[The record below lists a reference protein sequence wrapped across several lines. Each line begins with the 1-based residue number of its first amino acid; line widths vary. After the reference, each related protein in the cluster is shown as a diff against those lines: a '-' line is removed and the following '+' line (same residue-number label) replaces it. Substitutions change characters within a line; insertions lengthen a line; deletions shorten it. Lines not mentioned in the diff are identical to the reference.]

1 MNKRK
6 STNKITKYRRYSFF
20 NIGTLLFGL
29 VFIYMIIMMV
39 MYLTQTHITSYE
51 VRKGTLTGNYRYEA
65 LALREETIVTATHSG
80 SVRYFEREGAKAS
93 AGSTVCAINESG
105 DTEIESIGDFSMSED
120 DEERL
125 QDILSSFTINFSSD
139 NFQKTYDLKASVEG
153 LISEVIEEN
162 SGSTTSTRNA
172 CYAPASGFV
181 LYKLDGFEDT
191 QESELTSDM
200 FSQSNY
206 SATNLRSQ
214 GTVTAGDALF
224 KLVTSEEWTLYFPMD
239 STLATELADS
249 STIKF
254 RFLKDNVTFSS
265 SFEIVTNGEE
275 SFGKITLDNS
285 LVRYVTDRYL
295 EIELV
300 MNKKSGLKVPISAIA
315 SRTFYR
321 IPEEYAIV
329 NESTDDEITLLVESF
344 AEDGSSTV
352 KYLTATVYSY
362 SDGYYLV
369 DSELFSEGDYIRVN
383 GTTTRKRL
391 SEDDIETLY
400 GVYNINKGYAVFR
413 EITIIDQN
421 EEYCIVESNNTYGL
435 AAYDY
440 IALDA
445 SQVTD
450 DQIVY

>member
-1 MNKRK
+1 LVKHKRK
-6 STNKITKYRRYSFF
+6 RKITKYRRYPYF

-39 MYLTQTHITSYE
+39 MYATETHITSYE
-51 VRKGTLTGNYRYEA
+51 VKKGTISGNYRYDA
-65 LALREETIVTATHSG
+65 LALREETVVTATQSG
-80 SVRYFEREGAKAS
+80 SVRYFEREGAKTS
-93 AGSTVCAINESG
+93 AGSTVCAIDESG
-105 DTEIESIGDFSMSED
+105 STIVQSISDFSMTSD
-120 DEERL
+120 DEDRL
-125 QDILSSFTINFSSD
+125 RELLSSFTINFSPN
-139 NFQKTYDLKASVEG
+139 NFQRTYDLKSSVEG

-162 SGSTTSTRNA
+162 SDSSSTTRNA

-181 LYKLDGFEDT
+181 LYKIDGFEDT
-191 QESELTSDM
+191 EESELTSSM

-206 SATNLRSQ
+206 SVTNLRSQ
-214 GTVTAGDALF
+214 GTVSAGDTLF
-224 KLVTSEEWTLYFPMD
+224 KLVTSEEWALYFPLD
-239 STLATELADS
+239 ASLATELADS

-254 RFLKDNVTFSS
+254 RFLKDNVTFTS
-265 SFEIVTNGEE
+265 SFSIITNGDET
-275 SFGKITLDNS
+275 FGKITLDNS

-300 MNKKSGLKVPISAIA
+300 MNKKSGLKVPISAIS
-315 SRTFYR
+315 SRSFYK

-329 NESTDDEITLLVESF
+329 NEDTEDEITLIVESF

-352 KYLTATVYSY
+352 RYVTATVYSY
-362 SDGYYLV
+362 SDGYYWV
-369 DSELFSEGDYIRVN
+369 DQELLSEDDYLRIEGSS
-383 GTTTRKRL
+383 TRKRL
-391 SEDDIETLY
+391 SENDIETLY

-445 SQVTD
+445 PQVTD

>member
-1 MNKRK
+1 
-6 STNKITKYRRYSFF
+6 
-20 NIGTLLFGL
+20 
-29 VFIYMIIMMV
+29 MIIMLV

-65 LALREETIVTATHSG
+65 LALREETVVTATNSG
-80 SVRYFEREGAKAS
+80 TVRYFEREGAKAS
-93 AGSTVCAINESG
+93 AGSTVCAIDESG
-105 DTEIESIGDFSMSED
+105 STEVQSVSDFSMTTD

-139 NFQKTYDLKASVEG
+139 SFQKTYDLKASVEG

-162 SGSTTSTRNA
+162 SDSSFSTRNA
-172 CYAPASGFV
+172 CYAPVSGFV
-181 LYKLDGFEDT
+181 LYKIDGFEDT
-191 QESELTSDM
+191 EESELTSSM

-206 SATNLRSQ
+206 SAVNLRTQ
-214 GTVTAGDALF
+214 GTIKAGDSLF
-224 KLVTSEEWTLYFPMD
+224 KLVTSEEWTLYFPLD
-239 STLATELADS
+239 SGLITELTDS
-249 STIKF
+249 ETIKF
-254 RFLKDNVTFSS
+254 RFLKDNVTFTS
-265 SFEIVTNGEE
+265 SFSIVTNGEE

-285 LVRYVTDRYL
+285 LVRYVTERYL

-300 MNKKSGLKVPISAIA
+300 MDKKSGLKIPISAIA

-321 IPEEYAIV
+321 IPEEYVIV
-329 NESTDDEITLLVESF
+329 NESSDDEISLLVESF
-344 AEDGSSTV
+344 AEDGSSTS
-352 KYLTATVYSY
+352 KYVTATVYSH
-362 SDGYYLV
+362 SDGYYLI
-369 DSELFSEGDYIRVN
+369 DSELLQEDDYIRIA

>member
-105 DTEIESIGDFSMSED
+105 DTEIESIGDFSMSGD